1 MITME
6 QYSKVPAKVR
16 YIGPSTEE
24 FTQSEVYPA
33 YLLEYWQGKRDSL
46 HVKGN
51 SGKVSDFNPF
61 EDFEV
66 VADDDDVLNLYEAT
80 VRCVTHRYDE
90 MVTGLK
96 YGKEYKAIGRDHDG
110 LYLVKDESSDCYFY
124 SPDFFEIVSDEY
136 DLLSHQSVYYS
147 FHGGKKSPK

>member
-1 MITME
+1 ME
-6 QYSKVPAKVR
+6 KYSKIPAKVR
-16 YIGPSTEE
+16 YIGPSSEE
-24 FTQSEVYPA
+24 FTQGEVYHA

-51 SGKVSDFNPF
+51 SGRISDFNPF

-66 VADDDDVLNLYEAT
+66 VEDDDDVLNLHEAT

-96 YGKEYKAIGRDHDG
+96 FGREYKAIGRDRDG
-110 LYLVKDESSDCYFY
+110 LYLIMDESFDCYFY
-124 SPDFFEIVSDEY
+124 PPEIFDIVSDEH
-136 DLLSHQSVYYS
+136 DLLSHQSIYYS
-147 FHGGKKSPK
+147 FHGGRNSTK